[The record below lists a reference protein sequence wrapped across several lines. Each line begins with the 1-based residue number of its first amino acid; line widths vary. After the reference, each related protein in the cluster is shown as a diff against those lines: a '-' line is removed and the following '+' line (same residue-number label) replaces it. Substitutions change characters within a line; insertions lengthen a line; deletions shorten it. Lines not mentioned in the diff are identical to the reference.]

1 MSIHKPSAHE
11 NEYFAREDTDHRARL
26 AIEQAHAQQL
36 ARQAEARGRAQLA
49 CPRCDVPMHQ
59 VQGAVGA
66 AASCPT
72 CRGMFLEAA
81 DVRAVQAKEGYM
93 THLLRQVA
101 DRAWR

>member
-11 NEYFAREDTDHRARL
+11 NEYFAREDTDHRRRL
-26 AIEQAHAQQL
+26 AIEQEHADQL
-36 ARQAEARGRAQLA
+36 ARQAQASKRLPLA
-49 CPRCDVPMHQ
+49 CPRCDVAMQQ

-72 CRGMFLEAA
+72 CHGMFLEAA
-81 DVRAVQAKEGYM
+81 DVKAVRAKEGYM